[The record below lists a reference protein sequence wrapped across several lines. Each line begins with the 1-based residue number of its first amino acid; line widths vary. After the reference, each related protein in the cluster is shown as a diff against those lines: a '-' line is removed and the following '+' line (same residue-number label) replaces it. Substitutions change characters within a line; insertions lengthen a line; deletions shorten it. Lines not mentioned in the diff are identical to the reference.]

1 MEDPKIGAAK
11 KANRVATASRPKAV
25 APSHTQAAKAASNV
39 AHDSFHAAT
48 STQWKPYGPFLS
60 SISKPASFEY
70 QSRHPR
76 DLTKAQSWSPE
87 KGGLSG
93 TIANRLI
100 NNDYHA
106 LNQDMQRYLSGDAK
120 KSALPKVADW
130 MTFGKYASREAGQQ
144 LASLEKLT
152 ELKQLNPEAASHLLR
167 NCTTPAQI
175 LQAASMGAAAIRD
188 NTSTSD
194 LVNIG
199 ANPISTIA
207 KLGLTGSLEL
217 NERLGKL
224 QHALVKGNTE
234 IHRNIAPAYDVFMNG
249 EANGGKG
256 MEALQQAGY
265 NKGSEKD
272 PQGYVT
278 QAFSCY
284 QDARKLG
291 LQAQEAQ
298 DPAVR
303 QRLLDQRQHAVER
316 ANLFLG
322 LQEQKEI
329 LQDKEIFGQPDVQK
343 ALGAISGQM
352 TLTDATGTHSVGSA
366 DKNWTDLQGRLGLK
380 EVAASAETF
389 PMTDSNGTVHHYAV
403 DNSQHG
409 TIAEYFANNTTGRN
423 AETLINC
430 KPRPVD
436 FAPTSKVGSVINAP
450 FQMLQMLRDQVVE
463 TPYFD
468 FVQ

>member
-1 MEDPKIGAAK
+1 MADPKIGAAN
-11 KANRVATASRPKAV
+11 KANHVATASKPHPV
-25 APSHTQAAKAASNV
+25 APGPAQAVKTACKV
-39 AHDSFHAAT
+39 AHDVFQAA
-48 STQWKPYGPFLS
+48 SAQWKPYGPFLS
-60 SISKPASFEY
+60 AVQKPASFEY
-70 QSRHPR
+70 QKHNPR

-152 ELKQLNPEAASHLLR
+152 ELKHLNPAAASHLLR

-175 LQAASMGAAAIRD
+175 LQAASMEASAIRD
-188 NTSTSD
+188 KASTSD
-194 LVNIG
+194 LVNVVS
-199 ANPISTIA
+199 NPIGTIA
-207 KLGLTGSLEL
+207 RLGLTGSLEL

-234 IHRNIAPAYDVFMNG
+234 IHRNIAPAYDAFMSG
-249 EANGGKG
+249 EAQGGKG
-256 MEALQQAGY
+256 MEALQIAGY

-272 PQGYVT
+272 LQGYVT
-278 QAFSCY
+278 QAFNCY
-284 QDARKLG
+284 KDARKLG
-291 LQAQEAQ
+291 LQAQDTLDLA
-298 DPAVR
+298 AR
-303 QRLLDQRQHAVER
+303 QRLLEQRQHLVER

-329 LQDKEIFGQPDVQK
+329 LQDKEIFGQPEVQK

-380 EVAASAETF
+380 EVAASADTF
-389 PMTDSNGTVHHYAV
+389 PMTDNTGTVHHYAV
-403 DNSQHG
+403 DSSQHG
-409 TIAEYFANNTTGRN
+409 TIAEYFANNTTGSN
-423 AETLINC
+423 AETLIRSQ
-430 KPRPVD
+430 PRPVD
-436 FAPTSKVGSVINAP
+436 FAPTSTVGSVVNAP
-450 FQMLQMLRDQVVE
+450 FQMLQMARNLVVE